1 MNGDA
6 LAGGRAAR
14 GAGFTVVEDLVVCKA
29 FIAASE
35 DPIKGTSQKGNTFV
49 ATMYSSYLVLIQEQE
64 ARDRADYARTSTVIR
79 EEQLPPQVYSRRNGL
94 SIFKRFKL
102 NISPRVMKFI
112 AIEKVTKMESGW
124 DEEMY
129 YNACKSSFA
138 NRYPKWG
145 NFDDLRMCKEYLEGK
160 PKFSDFRKLTDLG
173 EKTRPPMGTKKAKQA
188 ESDKKL
194 IAELL
199 GGGLLSAKKE
209 GNDTSN
215 LRTTIQQS
223 NQSLPH
229 PHAQLF
235 SNIGNAIS
243 TLGSALTERWERDDN
258 EKFVASLPTPDRKEW
273 QQEQYKL
280 RLAEMRLKRRRLED
294 TIPEPVILPPEA
306 TVRPEDAEE
315 QFSSSAT
322 GWEND
327 EGEDESSCN

>member
-6 LAGGRAAR
+6 IANGRAAR

-64 ARDRADYARTSTVIR
+64 ARDRADYARTSAVVR
-79 EEQLPPQVYSRRNGL
+79 EEQLSPQVYSRRNGL
-94 SIFKRFKL
+94 SIYKRFKV

-160 PKFSDFRKLTDLG
+160 PKFSDFSKLSDLG
-173 EKTRPPMGTKKAKQA
+173 EKRRPPMGTKKAKQA

-194 IAELL
+194 IAQLL
-199 GGGLLSAKKE
+199 RGSPSTTAHNEMTG
-209 GNDTSN
+209 TSIN
-215 LRTTIQQS
+215 TISHDPQQS
-223 NQSLPH
+223 NSPH
-229 PHAQLF
+229 PQVEF
-235 SNIGNAIS
+235 
-243 TLGSALTERWERDDN
+243 
-258 EKFVASLPTPDRKEW
+258 FRKS
-273 QQEQYKL
+273 
-280 RLAEMRLKRRRLED
+280 EMRF
-294 TIPEPVILPPEA
+294 PPL
-306 TVRPEDAEE
+306 VLH
-315 QFSSSAT
+315 
-322 GWEND
+322 
-327 EGEDESSCN
+327 